1 MSIYTNPPAWIR
13 KKGYDTVLTKNGWV
27 AIYPNGKQE
36 LVVAL
41 RNVPEKYLINK
52 PTFREPIEKPIKE
65 PIKQPEPAPIV
76 SNANET
82 KEKAS
87 VSVSIAESSIAKSS
101 IAETEKKTYRK
112 PKTTKAV

>member
-52 PTFREPIEKPIKE
+52 PTFQEPIEE

-82 KEKAS
+82 KEKAN
-87 VSVSIAESSIAKSS
+87 VSVSMAESS

>member
-36 LVVAL
+36 LVISL
-41 RNVPEKYLINK
+41 RNVPEKYLTSVK
-52 PTFREPIEKPIKE
+52 STFRES
-65 PIKQPEPAPIV
+65 IKQPETAPTV
-76 SNANET
+76 SNADET

-87 VSVSIAESSIAKSS
+87 VSVSTAESS
-101 IAETEKKTYRK
+101 IAETEKKSYSK
-112 PKTTKAV
+112 KIKTKVV